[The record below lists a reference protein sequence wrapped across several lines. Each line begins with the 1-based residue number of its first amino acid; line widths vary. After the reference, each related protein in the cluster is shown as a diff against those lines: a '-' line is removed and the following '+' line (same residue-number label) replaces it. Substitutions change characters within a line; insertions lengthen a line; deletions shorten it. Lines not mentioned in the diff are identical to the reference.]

1 MRRLCCWLGE
11 KCFLTRVESHGHLED
26 FSEFLAELRNI
37 FQSFQALWTPRIG
50 AEMGIEHGVAS
61 IPMVGSLEPHFS
73 VFQSGILDLPPDASE
88 TDFPGPKSQEAEH
101 QPSVLIVE
109 TIFAPS

>member
-1 MRRLCCWLGE
+1 M
-11 KCFLTRVESHGHLED
+11 ESHGHLED
-26 FSEFLAELRNI
+26 FSQFLAELRNI